1 MPIYHFNVQDGVS
14 LPDEEGHELPDL
26 ETAKGEAV
34 ALAGALI
41 GELKTE
47 FWKSLEWRMC
57 VTDDDGRLLFTLSL
71 TWTITASPV
80 RGDPATA

>member
-34 ALAGALI
+34 SLAGALI
-41 GELKTE
+41 GEWKAE
-47 FWKSLEWRMC
+47 FWKNREWRMC
-57 VTDDDGRLLFTLSL
+57 V
-71 TWTITASPV
+71 
-80 RGDPATA
+80 